1 MPPIASNIGIGRV
14 LKDKRFA
21 KVFAALFIVSLILG
35 IVGAAN
41 SIFLPLI
48 MKEENLSYS
57 LIGLVGALTGLGGGL
72 AQLLAGIASDRGL
85 NRRLLIASSTVFLSS
100 AFFISYIA
108 SCLPT
113 YILISLSVGLST
125 PIIVTI
131 SLAIISEATSSNVMG
146 RIMSTYRISRSIGWT
161 IGNLMFGVLA
171 DLYGSK
177 TILLYSFGFST
188 ATVLTSIT
196 IPDSGQLQRTVKSR
210 GRVSYELVL
219 FLTSLGIMDMVA
231 GADNRFIPLLALN
244 KNLSKSAIGSIT
256 ALGSLVE
263 IPFMLISGVL
273 TDRLGDRI
281 VMVLGAA
288 GFALA
293 YYRFT
298 AAQVFTD
305 FALAQTLRGMSFAL
319 YFAASLALIG
329 RLSKGSATITGYY
342 GFAQQVGAVLGP
354 IVAGLVSNYIG
365 LTETFIM
372 LSLLSLTGIAPLIP
386 IRLKNRNKE

>member
-1 MPPIASNIGIGRV
+1 
-14 LKDKRFA
+14 
-21 KVFAALFIVSLILG
+21 
-35 IVGAAN
+35 
-41 SIFLPLI
+41 
-48 MKEENLSYS
+48 
-57 LIGLVGALTGLGGGL
+57 
-72 AQLLAGIASDRGL
+72 
-85 NRRLLIASSTVFLSS
+85 
-100 AFFISYIA
+100 
-108 SCLPT
+108 
-113 YILISLSVGLST
+113 
-125 PIIVTI
+125 
-131 SLAIISEATSSNVMG
+131 
-146 RIMSTYRISRSIGWT
+146 
-161 IGNLMFGVLA
+161 
-171 DLYGSK
+171 
-177 TILLYSFGFST
+177 
-188 ATVLTSIT
+188 
-196 IPDSGQLQRTVKSR
+196 VKSR

-281 VMVLGAA
+281 VMVLGAT